1 MKFQMN
7 QMPSNVIVL
16 GLALLAIGACEAF
29 ICPSHCSCTELQPDH
44 HIHAKCASLEG
55 LRQLGKTSELY
66 SLDLSSLNLTK
77 ITNQLEKFTSLSK
90 LDLHNNH
97 LSEINSLS
105 LKRIRTLNLS
115 WNRITSGKLSNF
127 PAHIKHLNLSHN
139 DITILTENFKLFVNL
154 ESFELADNPLNCTC
168 ETLDIR
174 DWLQEKKVWTNTP
187 ILCTA
192 PLNYKGRPWL
202 QVPQSEVCDS
212 NDLDSPR
219 MLPYSKD
226 ENDLM
231 MGDDPSA
238 LLNDATI
245 KLNINIEDE
254 FLPVSENSLRHKRQ
268 DVSEEDEENISNQSD
283 HEEGS
288 GADETESSTIKI
300 ENDVYEGSGDN
311 NDTTVYR
318 TRPTTQTESSGTS
331 HSIFDHSNKES
342 TEPSVTEL
350 PEKIDEPI
358 ENEGPKPVE
367 RLHNI
372 IMESNQNIMT
382 KPEEVEKSK
391 KVESIDPE
399 ASNSPYK
406 ADSNGTYILLAI
418 LGIILVLLIL
428 YVAAK
433 RYRSTAV
440 KNRRSNN
447 DVERPAQEMLAM
459 DKKNLGK
466 PVPNQVEFIPLIP
479 EKHATDKKTNLAN
492 AEEPLLQKLS
502 EAENEND
509 QSSDS
514 LKVTNEPQ
522 TATKQ
527 MNGNAKPLQN
537 GLHDEKVNCNG
548 NGDEYKKFP
557 SISPKPSR
565 YSPVSEI
572 DDN

>member
-1 MKFQMN
+1 MF
-7 QMPSNVIVL
+7 SNVLVL
-16 GLALLAIGACEAF
+16 SLGLLAIGACEAF
-29 ICPSHCSCTELQPDH
+29 VCPSHCSCSELQPDH
-44 HIHAKCASLEG
+44 YNHAKCTSLEG
-55 LRQLGKTSELY
+55 LRQLGKTSELH

-77 ITNQLEKFTSLSK
+77 ITNQLDKFTSLSK

-97 LSEINSLS
+97 LSELSSLN

-115 WNRITSGKLSNF
+115 WNRITSGKLSKI
-127 PAHIKHLNLSHN
+127 PAHVKHLNLSHN
-139 DITILTENFKLFVNL
+139 DITILTENFKRFVHL

-174 DWLQEKKVWTNTP
+174 NWLQEKKVWTNAP

-202 QVPQSEVCDS
+202 QVPQSDVCDS

-219 MLPYSKD
+219 MLPYSAN

-238 LLNDATI
+238 LSDDAV
-245 KLNINIEDE
+245 KKSYINIEDE
-254 FLPVSENSLRHKRQ
+254 FLPVFDDRLRYKRQ
-268 DVSEEDEENISNQSD
+268 DVSEEQEDISNQSD
-283 HEEGS
+283 LGEGS
-288 GADETESSTIKI
+288 GADETESTSIKVDN
-300 ENDVYEGSGDN
+300 EVYEGSGDYN
-311 NDTTVYR
+311 NDTSSSETVPI
-318 TRPTTQTESSGTS
+318 TGLTNLLKSSSENESSERL
-331 HSIFDHSNKES
+331 DLVNDSNKES
-342 TEPSVTEL
+342 AEPSVTGL

-358 ENEGPKPVE
+358 KKEESTPVE
-367 RLHNI
+367 RLLENI
-372 IMESNQNIMT
+372 IESNQN
-382 KPEEVEKSK
+382 
-391 KVESIDPE
+391 VESVDPE
-399 ASNSPYK
+399 ASNSPSK

-433 RYRSTAV
+433 RNRSTAV
-440 KNRRSNN
+440 KNQRNNN
-447 DVERPAQEMLAM
+447 DVESPAQEMLAM

-509 QSSDS
+509 QSGES
-514 LKVTNEPQ
+514 LNETNEPQ

-537 GLHDEKVNCNG
+537 GLYDEKVNSNG
-548 NGDEYKKFP
+548 TGDEHKKFQ

>member
-1 MKFQMN
+1 MKFQLN
-7 QMPSNVIVL
+7 QMFSNVLVL
-16 GLALLAIGACEAF
+16 GLVLLAIGACEAF
-29 ICPSHCSCTELQPDH
+29 ICPSHCSCTEVQPDNYN
-44 HIHAKCASLEG
+44 HAKCTSLEG
-55 LRQLGKTSELY
+55 LRQLGKTSELH

-115 WNRITSGKLSNF
+115 WNRITSGKLSKI
-127 PAHIKHLNLSHN
+127 PVHVKHLNLSHN
-139 DITILTENFKLFVNL
+139 DITILTENFKRFVHL
-154 ESFELADNPLNCTC
+154 ESFELANNPLNCTC

-174 DWLQEKKVWTNTP
+174 DWLQEKKVWSNAP
-187 ILCTA
+187 IICTA

-202 QVPQSEVCDS
+202 QVPQSDVCDS
-212 NDLDSPR
+212 NGLDSPQ
-219 MLPYSKD
+219 MLPYSED

-231 MGDDPSA
+231 MGDDPTA
-238 LLNDATI
+238 LSDDTAEKVLDN
-245 KLNINIEDE
+245 NIEDE
-254 FLPVSENSLRHKRQ
+254 FLPVSENSLQNKRQ
-268 DVSEEDEENISNQSD
+268 DVSEEDKDNISNQSD

-288 GADETESSTIKI
+288 GAGEMESSSIKAD
-300 ENDVYEGSGDN
+300 NNVYEGSGDYN
-311 NDTTVYR
+311 VTADITG
-318 TRPTTQTESSGTS
+318 PSMLSEDSSEDESSTKTQLIIGLS
-331 HSIFDHSNKES
+331 DNES
-342 TEPSVTEL
+342 TEPSVPKIIEDPIQKEASL
-350 PEKIDEPI
+350 VESIPEKNT
-358 ENEGPKPVE
+358 ENENGTT
-367 RLHNI
+367 
-372 IMESNQNIMT
+372 ESDG
-382 KPEEVEKSK
+382 VRKSE
-391 KVESIDPE
+391 KVESANPDDLP
-399 ASNSPYK
+399 SK
-406 ADSNGTYILLAI
+406 ADSNSTYILLGI

-433 RYRSTAV
+433 RNRSTAV
-440 KNRRSNN
+440 KNRRNNN
-447 DVERPAQEMLAM
+447 DVESPAQEMLAM

-509 QSSDS
+509 QSGDS
-514 LKVTNEPQ
+514 LKETNEPQ
-522 TATKQ
+522 TASKQ

-537 GLHDEKVNCNG
+537 GLHDEKINSNG
-548 NGDEYKKFP
+548 TGDEHTKFQ

>member
-1 MKFQMN
+1 MN
-7 QMPSNVIVL
+7 QMFSNVLVL
-16 GLALLAIGACEAF
+16 GLGLLAIGACEAF
-29 ICPSHCSCTELQPDH
+29 VCPSHCSCSELQPDH
-44 HIHAKCASLEG
+44 HNHAKCTSLEG
-55 LRQLGKTSELY
+55 LRQLGKTSELH

-115 WNRITSGKLSNF
+115 WNRITSGKLSKI
-127 PAHIKHLNLSHN
+127 PAHVKHLNLSHN
-139 DITILTENFKLFVNL
+139 DITILTENFKRFVHL

-202 QVPQSEVCDS
+202 QVPQSDVCDS

-219 MLPYSKD
+219 MLPYSED

-238 LLNDATI
+238 LSNDAV
-245 KLNINIEDE
+245 EGE
-254 FLPVSENSLRHKRQ
+254 FLPVNEDGLPLKHQ
-268 DVSEEDEENISNQSD
+268 DVSEEPEDISNQND
-283 HEEGS
+283 LEEGS
-288 GADETESSTIKI
+288 GAVETESTSIKVDD
-300 ENDVYEGSGDN
+300 EVYEGSGDYN
-311 NDTTVYR
+311 ATSSTETVSVTGPTNSLESSSENESSDGPDLINDLNE
-318 TRPTTQTESSGTS
+318 QSTESS
-331 HSIFDHSNKES
+331 
-342 TEPSVTEL
+342 VTGL
-350 PEKIDEPI
+350 PEKTDEPNGK
-358 ENEGPKPVE
+358 EASTPAEGPLGHTNEPSE
-367 RLHNI
+367 
-372 IMESNQNIMT
+372 
-382 KPEEVEKSK
+382 KPESG
-391 KVESIDPE
+391 DPE
-399 ASNSPYK
+399 ATPSR

-433 RYRSTAV
+433 RNRSTAV
-440 KNRRSNN
+440 KNRRNNN
-447 DVERPAQEMLAM
+447 DVESPAQEMLAM

-479 EKHATDKKTNLAN
+479 GKHATDKKTNLAN

-509 QSSDS
+509 QSGDS
-514 LKVTNEPQ
+514 LNETNEPQ

-537 GLHDEKVNCNG
+537 GLHDEKVNSNG
-548 NGDEYKKFP
+548 TGDEHKKFQ